1 LRKHSIRLGKG
12 KMILWNCVTQFK
24 EQEGE
29 KIEEKGREEKED
41 TKLKMKADY
50 GAKTVQYK

>member
-1 LRKHSIRLGKG
+1 
-12 KMILWNCVTQFK
+12 MILWNCVTQFK